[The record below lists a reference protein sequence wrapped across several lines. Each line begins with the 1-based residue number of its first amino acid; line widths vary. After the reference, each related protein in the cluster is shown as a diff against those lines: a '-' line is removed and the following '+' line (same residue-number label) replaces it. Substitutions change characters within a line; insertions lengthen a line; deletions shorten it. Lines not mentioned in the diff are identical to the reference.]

1 MGTEIN
7 NLDIRFRPKSNVA
20 RIAAWVMRS
29 SSCALVLGRTIHLYG
44 ADISEL
50 TANRAWMN
58 HELVHVAQYQRY
70 GFVPFIFR
78 YVWYSIRFGY
88 NQNPFEIEAR
98 AAEKNN
104 L

>member
-7 NLDIRFRPKSNVA
+7 LSDIRFRPKSNVA

-50 TANRAWMN
+50 IANKAWIK
-58 HELVHVAQYQRY
+58 HELAHVAQYRRY
-70 GFVPFIFR
+70 GFLPFIFR

-88 NQNPFEIEAR
+88 GLNPLEIEAR
-98 AAEKNN
+98 AAEKI
-104 L
+104 